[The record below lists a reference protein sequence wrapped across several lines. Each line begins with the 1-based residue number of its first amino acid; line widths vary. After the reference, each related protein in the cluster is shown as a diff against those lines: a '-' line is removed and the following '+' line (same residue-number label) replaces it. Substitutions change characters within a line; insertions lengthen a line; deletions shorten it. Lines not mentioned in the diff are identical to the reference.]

1 MLDSTKYQHIIWDW
15 NGTLLNDAW
24 LFVDIMNGILKKY
37 NMGNITIKKYR
48 DIFEFPIKEYYKKL
62 GFDLNNYSFE
72 KFGTEFITAYKKRK
86 YEASLYPKVKSILSK
101 LLSKNIH
108 HSILSAGE
116 QNLLYDLTNYYKIQ
130 KYFSYINGVNNF
142 HANGKIE
149 KGLEFIEN
157 IKLNTNK
164 VLLIGD
170 TNHDYE
176 VAQAIGIDCL
186 LISHGHHSYSR
197 LIQTGSPVIKNI
209 LEIFDMFA
217 ISYAD

>member
-48 DIFEFPIKEYYKKL
+48 DIFEFPIKKYYETL
-62 GFDLNNYSFE
+62 GFDLNNNSFE

-130 KYFSYINGVNNF
+130 KY
-142 HANGKIE
+142 
-149 KGLEFIEN
+149 L
-157 IKLNTNK
+157 
-164 VLLIGD
+164 
-170 TNHDYE
+170 
-176 VAQAIGIDCL
+176 
-186 LISHGHHSYSR
+186 
-197 LIQTGSPVIKNI
+197 
-209 LEIFDMFA
+209 
-217 ISYAD
+217 